1 MSQEAM
7 RLKAQ
12 INHYAK
18 QHAIAAQ
25 TVLQNF
31 MFERFLERVSLSKY
45 KNHFVIKGGV
55 LIATLVGLNNR
66 STMDLDTTILNF
78 PLNRDNI
85 LAMVEEICQIDIKDG
100 VIFGDLTF
108 DEIRGQDVYGGWRI
122 KFHALYDNID
132 TPLSIDITTGDKI
145 TPEPMEYTLPCLF
158 EAGKAIKL
166 LGYNIETIL
175 AEKVETILVRG
186 ELNTRPRDF
195 YDVYILTTTKK
206 YNKADFFSA
215 LKETAKH
222 RGSTNKLTDISEILS
237 SIRSS
242 SALKN
247 QWKRYQ
253 NSFPYAKRIDY
264 DMLMQC
270 LENLLK
276 LGK

>member
-55 LIATLVGLNNR
+55 LIASLVGLDNR
-66 STMDLDTTILNF
+66 STMDLDTTVLNF
-78 PLNRDNI
+78 PLNQDNI
-85 LAMVEEICQIDIKDG
+85 LTMVKEICQIDIKDG
-100 VIFGDLTF
+100 VIFRDLTF

-145 TPEPMEYTLPCLF
+145 TPKPMEYTLPCLF
-158 EAGKAIKL
+158 DTGKAIKL

-195 YDVYILTTTKK
+195 YDVYILTTSKD
-206 YNKADFFSA
+206 YNKTFFLDA

-222 RGSTNKLTDISEILS
+222 RGSTNKLTDISGILS

-242 SALKN
+242 ASLKN
-247 QWKRYQ
+247 QWQRYQ
-253 NSFPYAKRIDY
+253 NSFPYAKHINY
-264 DMLMQC
+264 DMLVQS
-270 LENLLK
+270 LEKLLSLTK
-276 LGK
+276 

>member
-1 MSQEAM
+1 MSQDAM

-55 LIATLVGLNNR
+55 LIATLVGLDNR
-66 STMDLDTTILNF
+66 STMDLDTTVLNF
-78 PLNRDNI
+78 PLNQENI
-85 LAMVEEICQIDIKDG
+85 LTMVEEICQIDIKDG
-100 VIFGDLTF
+100 VIFRAFTF

-145 TPEPMEYTLPCLF
+145 TPAPMEYAFPCLF
-158 EAGKAIKL
+158 DAKKAITL

-195 YDVYILTTTKK
+195 YDVYILTTSKG
-206 YNKADFFSA
+206 YNKTAFLEA
-215 LKETAKH
+215 LKKTAKH
-222 RGSTNKLTDISEILS
+222 RGSANKLTDISGILS
-237 SIRSS
+237 SIQSS
-242 SALKN
+242 SSLKN
-247 QWKRYQ
+247 QWKKYQ
-253 NSFPYAKRIDY
+253 HSFPYARHINY
-264 DMLMQC
+264 DMLVWC
-270 LENLLK
+270 LNK
-276 LGK
+276 LFEIKK

>member
-1 MSQEAM
+1 MSQAAM

-18 QHAIAAQ
+18 QYAIAAQ

-45 KNHFVIKGGV
+45 KNHFVIKGGL
-55 LIATLVGLNNR
+55 LIATLVGLDNR
-66 STMDLDTTILNF
+66 STMDLDTTVLNF
-78 PLNRDNI
+78 PLTQENI
-85 LAMVEEICQIDIKDG
+85 LTMVKEICQIKIDDG
-100 VIFGDLTF
+100 VIFKDFTF
-108 DEIRGQDVYGGWRI
+108 DVIRGQDIYGGWRI

-145 TPEPMEYTLPCLF
+145 TPEPIEYTLPCLF
-158 EAGKAIKL
+158 DAEKAIKL

-195 YDVYILTTTKK
+195 YDVYILTASKA
-206 YNKADFFSA
+206 YNKADFLKA
-215 LKETAKH
+215 LQATASH
-222 RGSTNKLTDISEILS
+222 RGSVDKLTDRTAILS
-237 SIRSS
+237 GIKSS
-242 SALKN
+242 VPLQN

-253 NSFPYAKRIDY
+253 NSFPYAKRINY

-276 LGK
+276 PQK